1 MNEQILSLWVLKPV
15 FSLSFLPA
23 FFCLSS
29 FSLLSLVSA
38 SRHPSRTFFLGLAV
52 GQRPS
57 SFPKGTG
64 LGCPHREMVHLAS
77 LVGLYPRDPGS
88 LPVQSSQPKRLTRSL
103 AELDLQNPDC
113 APGNPF
119 FLQTPESWNPRF
131 P

>member
-38 SRHPSRTFFLGLAV
+38 SRHPSLTFFLGLAV

-64 LGCPHREMVHLAS
+64 LGRLRTGRWYTWRLLSAFVLGIWAAS
-77 LVGLYPRDPGS
+77 L
-88 LPVQSSQPKRLTRSL
+88 SSRRSL
-103 AELDLQNPDC
+103 SA
-113 APGNPF
+113 
-119 FLQTPESWNPRF
+119 
-131 P
+131 